1 MNPIL
6 DVKTE
11 TVAKA
16 FYSGWMSR
24 FGVPEKIITDQGR
37 QFKSKLFTGLAD
49 LLGIYWAQST
59 PYHPQTNGK
68 IKRIHRTLKQS
79 MKSHA
84 KSDWIK
90 ILPSILLRL
99 RCALKETNVSAENL
113 VYGSLL
119 RLPWEFF
126 INSNSTPPDVD
137 TFISQLKHKFEYTEQ
152 VKIAYKSSR
161 KKYSFR

>member
-49 LLGIYWAQST
+49 LLGIY
-59 PYHPQTNGK
+59 
-68 IKRIHRTLKQS
+68 
-79 MKSHA
+79 
-84 KSDWIK
+84 
-90 ILPSILLRL
+90 
-99 RCALKETNVSAENL
+99 
-113 VYGSLL
+113 
-119 RLPWEFF
+119 
-126 INSNSTPPDVD
+126 
-137 TFISQLKHKFEYTEQ
+137 
-152 VKIAYKSSR
+152 
-161 KKYSFR
+161 